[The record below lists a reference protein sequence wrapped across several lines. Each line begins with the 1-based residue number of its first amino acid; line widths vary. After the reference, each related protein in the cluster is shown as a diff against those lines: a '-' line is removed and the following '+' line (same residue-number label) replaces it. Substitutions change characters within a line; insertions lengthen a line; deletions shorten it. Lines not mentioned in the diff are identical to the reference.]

1 MADDIE
7 GAIEM
12 LEDQQQEPSPM
23 EIKTTLIDIEIQ
35 LSSITKDNLEVK
47 NEIEQLKNLV
57 RNQGNDLD
65 ELRKSVNFN
74 DNDIINGSN
83 L

>member
-74 DNDIINGSN
+74 DNDIINWSN